1 MGRAIGHAGG
11 NRIVTERLK
20 ARITHLEM
28 TARPAARIAMPHG
41 QRVALMRAR
50 EMPVSFYRY
59 LYREVGK
66 PHHWMLRR
74 ETRDDELAA
83 IIRSANTQIEVLYVD
98 GCPAGFCEL
107 DLSQK
112 PDQAE
117 ILYFGLMPEFQ
128 GRGLAKFFLSEGIH
142 AAWDHDPARV
152 TIHTNTLDSPRAL
165 QLYQR
170 MGFVPVGFD
179 EEDVEPWV

>member
-1 MGRAIGHAGG
+1 MGRAVGYAGG
-11 NRIVTERLK
+11 NRVVTTALK
-20 ARITHLEM
+20 ARITHLDM
-28 TARPAARIAMPHG
+28 TERPSVRLPMPLG
-41 QRVALMRAR
+41 QRIALMRAR

-74 ETRDDELAA
+74 NTPDGDLVE
-83 IIRSANTQIEVLYVD
+83 IIRSPATQIEVLYVD

-107 DLSQK
+107 DLSRK
-112 PDQAE
+112 PDEAE

-128 GRGLAKFFLSEGIH
+128 GRGLAKFFLSEAIH
-142 AAWDHDPARV
+142 AGWDHDPGRL

-170 MGFVPVGFD
+170 MGFSPVGFD
-179 EEDVEPWV
+179 EEEVDPWV